1 MRHTGSSKETS
12 LRILLLRFL
21 VGPTPSNVLQD
32 YIFFARSAKMRA
44 LLEKL
49 ALCKFIPFF
58 ACASNACSARI
69 SKNARHL
76 RCYPIKKSA
85 FPCCPS
91 PNVAFPYLPMP
102 FYEMQTQKVTIR
114 IPFFHLIEKKIFP
127 GICAL

>member
-49 ALCKFIPFF
+49 ALCKFIVMLVRHAFRKMLDTSGATP
-58 ACASNACSARI
+58 
-69 SKNARHL
+69 SKNQLFPAAL
-76 RCYPIKKSA
+76 RD
-85 FPCCPS
+85 
-91 PNVAFPYLPMP
+91 VAFPYLPMP
-102 FYEMQTQKVTIR
+102 FTRCKPRKLQ
-114 IPFFHLIEKKIFP
+114 
-127 GICAL
+127 